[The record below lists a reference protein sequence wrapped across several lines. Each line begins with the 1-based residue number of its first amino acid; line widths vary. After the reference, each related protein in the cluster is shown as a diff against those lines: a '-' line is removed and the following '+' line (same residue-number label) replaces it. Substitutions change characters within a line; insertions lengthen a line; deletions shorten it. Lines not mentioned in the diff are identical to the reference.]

1 MSDLQYIM
9 NPVSN
14 KKVSIYSKQGKNILN
29 KYLSMIGGHEGP
41 CALNGKTNRCK
52 KSKIGDNNCKL
63 EKGKCVKAKPAKAK
77 PAKAKPTKAKPAKAK
92 PTKAKPVKAKP
103 TKAKPAK
110 AKPAKAKPTK
120 AKPTKAKPVKA
131 KPKAKPVKVAKP
143 KAKPVK
149 VAKPIKTTTTKTY
162 GKTKRLSARAYYD
175 RHGKDGVLGDRCDV
189 RKNAEYKCLL
199 KRVNGSPYWA
209 KKSKTGKGQE
219 DCGNWRS
226 KCKENEFQ

>member
-63 EKGKCVKAKPAKAK
+63 EKGKCVKAKSTKAK
-77 PAKAKPTKAKPAKAK
+77 PVKAKPTKAKPIKAKPVKAKPTKAKPAKAK

-103 TKAKPAK
+103 TKAKP
-110 AKPAKAKPTK
+110 T
-120 AKPTKAKPVKA
+120 
-131 KPKAKPVKVAKP
+131 

>member
-63 EKGKCVKAKPAKAK
+63 EKGKCVKAKSTKAK
-77 PAKAKPTKAKPAKAK
+77 PVKAKPTKAKPIKAKPVKAKPTKAKPAKAK
-92 PTKAKPVKAKP
+92 PTKAKP
-103 TKAKPAK
+103 TKAKPA
-110 AKPAKAKPTK
+110 
-120 AKPTKAKPVKA
+120 
-131 KPKAKPVKVAKP
+131 